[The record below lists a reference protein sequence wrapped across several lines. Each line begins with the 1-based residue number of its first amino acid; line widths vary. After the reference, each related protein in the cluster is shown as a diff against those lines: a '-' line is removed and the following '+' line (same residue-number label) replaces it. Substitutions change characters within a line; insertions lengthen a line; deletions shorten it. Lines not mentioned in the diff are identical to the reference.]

1 MSEIHAEGKIKL
13 MGTLVVTGSFS
24 YSSQNCLLYVGA
36 QLTWTGWVL

>member
-1 MSEIHAEGKIKL
+1 MSEIYAEGKIKL

-24 YSSQNCLLYVGA
+24 YSSHDSLLYVEA